1 MVLRISL
8 RGSPFYST
16 SLLPEAVSDVSCCL
30 FQWCYYDNRGV
41 PAWGFTILRDGACPL
56 VAPRVTLT
64 SFYRRT
70 QSLLTC
76 ATRIRIAL
84 QVQLVACAVCAIILT
99 FVYAYYIVQ
108 YLCAVCCS
116 LYPRVIPSVK
126 AACNFR
132 CTFR

>member
-76 ATRIRIAL
+76 ATALIAL
-84 QVQLVACAVCAIILT
+84 QLVACAVCAIILT